1 MFSSC
6 REYGIREPE
15 LLEIG
20 DSFRV
25 NLYRPSYSIVHQS
38 SPKSSPKG
46 VNQTQ
51 QRIIEMILDNPKVT
65 QKEMAEELN
74 ITIRAVKKSIKE
86 MQEKNIL
93 ERIGSARG
101 GYWRL

>member
-25 NLYRPSYSIVHQS
+25 NLYRPSYSVVHQ
-38 SPKSSPKG
+38 SSPKG

-74 ITIRAVKKSIKE
+74 ITIRAINKSIKE

>member
-20 DSFRV
+20 DCFRV
-25 NLYRPSYSIVHQS
+25 NLYRPSYKPEVHQS
-38 SPKSSPKG
+38 SPKDLNS
-46 VNQTQ
+46 TQ
-51 QRIIEMILDNPKVT
+51 RKILEMILDNSKVT
-65 QKEMAEELN
+65 QTEMAEVLD
-74 ITIRAVKKSIKE
+74 ITTRAVKKNIKE
-86 MQEKNIL
+86 LTEEGIL

-101 GYWRL
+101 GYWNVKE